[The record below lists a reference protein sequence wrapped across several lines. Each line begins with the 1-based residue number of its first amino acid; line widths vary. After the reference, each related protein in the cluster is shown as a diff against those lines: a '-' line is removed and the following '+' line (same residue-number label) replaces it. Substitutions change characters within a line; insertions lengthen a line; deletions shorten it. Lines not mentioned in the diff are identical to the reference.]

1 VSVEGSSRARADGL
15 VSPLRRRSPV
25 LAALVAVACGW
36 LLWDW
41 WPDLGYFLSPTAPI
55 DLGDVR
61 AFHLDRAQ
69 ANRLVRIAGPLVGTV
84 GGIESGGGRR
94 RVSGLFGTNLV
105 LDRAAGPSPTTVYE
119 GRLLP
124 SAERDRYA
132 PFVAELRRQG
142 WTPGERWMVLR
153 EGERPRT
160 RWGRL
165 ALSLLL
171 VGVIS
176 FNVAFVVRR
185 LVR

>member
-1 VSVEGSSRARADGL
+1 MSVDGSSRARTDGRA
-15 VSPLRRRSPV
+15 SPLRRRSPV

-41 WPDLGYFLSPTAPI
+41 APDLGYFVSPGAPI

-69 ANRLVRIAGPLVGTV
+69 ANRLVRVAGPLVGSV
-84 GGIESGGGRR
+84 GGTEPGGARR

-105 LDRAAGPSPTTVYE
+105 VDRPAGTSPTTVYE

-124 SAERDRYA
+124 SAERARYA
-132 PFVAELRRQG
+132 PFVAELRKQG
-142 WTPGERWMVLR
+142 WSPGERWMVLR
-153 EGERPRT
+153 EGERPRA
-160 RWGRL
+160 RWGRPLL
-165 ALSLLL
+165 AVLL
-171 VGVIS
+171 VGVVS

-185 LVR
+185 LFR